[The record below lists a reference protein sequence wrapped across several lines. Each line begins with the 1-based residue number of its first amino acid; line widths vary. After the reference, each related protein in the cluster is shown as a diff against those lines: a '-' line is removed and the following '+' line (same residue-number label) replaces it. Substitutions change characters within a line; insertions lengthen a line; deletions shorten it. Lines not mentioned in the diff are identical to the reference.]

1 MRRIVLIALLAAA
14 APFRAAAETPPP
26 AEAPDPVEAA
36 IRARLGDN
44 LDEISLV
51 PGAAFAAET
60 ETFLGQVASFA
71 EDFFGADKEVSRAAR
86 RLPGALRRSGLLA
99 VAGAGRG
106 EWAPGDGSVFSTS
119 FWHEG
124 GATNPTLPG
133 LLATWP
139 EPVLAED
146 SPYAHSLA
154 DELPAHSL
162 LGWTSSLDPRE
173 LWRVARALVP
183 EVAPECA
190 AAVDAAL
197 DKVKTAFGFDAD
209 AVAAS
214 LRPGVLFAL
223 AVDTNRLVGIA
234 DFPGKA
240 PAPGALFGVR
250 AADSTAFDALA
261 RLLPAL
267 GVRVKTDEYGIAHCL
282 DVVLPTNA
290 PAWIAPRI
298 EWLPD
303 EGLLIVQSHPAITT
317 AGDHLAA
324 ADNDAFW
331 DYARPLGRE
340 GDLAFVSPELLRY
353 CARLLGTEPAP
364 RGADRAPAP
373 PPRNLWFVSRTVRIP
388 GEGVL
393 LRTRSALPPP
403 GPYVPDERL
412 VVPFWFLLRPVPAA
426 PAP

>member
-1 MRRIVLIALLAAA
+1 MTGPLRFARLGGVKRIAILALFVAA
-14 APFRAAAETPPP
+14 APFRAAAGTPPP
-26 AEAPDPVEAA
+26 GEASDPLEAA

-44 LDEISLV
+44 LDECSV
-51 PGAAFAAET
+51 VRGPAFAAET
-60 ETFLGQVASFA
+60 EAFLGRAA
-71 EDFFGADKEVSRAAR
+71 ALLADAFGADKAVARAAR
-86 RLPGALRRSGLLA
+86 RLPGALRRAGLLA
-99 VAGAGRG
+99 LEGAGRG
-106 EWAPGDGSVFSTS
+106 EWAPGDGSVFSTT
-119 FWHEG
+119 FWYEG
-124 GATNPTLPG
+124 GSTNPTLPG
-133 LLATWP
+133 FLATWP

-173 LWRVARALVP
+173 LWRVGRALLADVSP
-183 EVAPECA
+183 EASA
-190 AAVDAAL
+190 ALDAAL
-197 DKVKTAFGFDAD
+197 AKASADAGVDAD

-214 LRPGVLFAL
+214 LRPGALFAL
-223 AVDTNRLVGIA
+223 AVDTNRPVEFAGFA
-234 DFPGKA
+234 RKA
-240 PAPGALFGVR
+240 PAPGLLFGVR
-250 AADSTAFDALA
+250 AADSTAFDALS

-267 GVRVKTDEYGIAHCL
+267 GVRVKPDEYGIAHCL

-303 EGLLIVQSHPAITT
+303 EGLLICQSHPAITT

-340 GDLAFVSPELLRY
+340 GDLAFVSPELLR
-353 CARLLGTEPAP
+353 L
-364 RGADRAPAP
+364 ADALVPPVKGAP
-373 PPRNLWFVSRTVRIP
+373 PTPDIWFVSRTVRIP

-393 LRTRSALPPP
+393 RRTRSAIPPP
-403 GPYVPDERL
+403 GWLPRL
-412 VVPFWFLLRPVPAA
+412 LGLVL
-426 PAP
+426 